1 MVNIPEN
8 LVYSDTHEWLLVEGN
23 VATIGITD
31 HAQSELGDIVYLE
44 VKDPGT
50 EVAAG
55 GEFGIIESVKAA
67 SDLYL
72 PVPGKITE
80 VNDAAVEDPV
90 VINKDPYG
98 SGWLAKIEVTDPG
111 ELKKLMDAAS
121 YAAFIGE

>member
-8 LVYSDTHEWLLVEGN
+8 LSYSETHEWLLVEGN
-23 VATIGITD
+23 VAKIGITD

-50 EVAAG
+50 EVSAG

-67 SDLYL
+67 SDIYL
-72 PVPGKITE
+72 PVAGKITE
-80 VNDAAVEDPV
+80 VNDAAVEDPA

-98 SGWLAKIEVTDPG
+98 DGWLAKIELGDLG
-111 ELKKLMDAAS
+111 ELEKLMDAAG
-121 YAAFIGE
+121 YAEFIGE

>member
-8 LVYSDTHEWLLVEGN
+8 LSYSETHEWLLVEGN

-44 VKDPGT
+44 VKDLGT
-50 EVAAG
+50 ELTAG
-55 GEFGIIESVKAA
+55 DEFGVIESVKAA

-72 PVPGKITE
+72 PVAGKITE
-80 VNDAAVEDPV
+80 VNETAVEDPAI
-90 VINKDPYG
+90 INKDPYG
-98 SGWLAKIEVTDPG
+98 SGWLAKIEVADPG
-111 ELKKLMDAAS
+111 ELEKLMNAAG